1 MYLLDYIPQIA
12 EFLSLTYFAVQT
24 DRYIKK
30 RRLRAIVYGGL
41 ALLNLMAFI
50 VANTQFQA
58 LQEHDQAV
66 AMSADCITDT
76 ECEQL
81 ELAPAESEAEE

>member
-41 ALLNLMAFI
+41 ALLNVVAII
-50 VANTQFQA
+50 VSNTQFKA
-58 LQEHDQAV
+58 IEEHDQAV
-66 AMSADCITDT
+66 ALTADCVTDW

-81 ELAPAESEAEE
+81 ELAQGEE

>member
-1 MYLLDYIPQIA
+1 MFVLDYIPQIA

-30 RRLRAIVYGGL
+30 RRLRAVVYGGL
-41 ALLNLMAFI
+41 AFI
-50 VANTQFQA
+50 SLSALIVSNTQFKA
-58 LQEHDQAV
+58 IEESDRL
-66 AMSADCITDT
+66 AMVADCMTDW

-81 ELAPAESEAEE
+81 ELQAEE